1 MTERANVDRYVK
13 VGMSLLH
20 AIQWIDRIVLRR
32 PDPVVGWRA
41 IFRET
46 RLKPTHSWRA

>member
-1 MTERANVDRYVK
+1 MTEHEKADRYVEA
-13 VGMSLLH
+13 GMSLWR

-32 PDPVVGWRA
+32 SDPVVGWRA

-46 RLKPTHSWRA
+46 RVKPRHCWRT